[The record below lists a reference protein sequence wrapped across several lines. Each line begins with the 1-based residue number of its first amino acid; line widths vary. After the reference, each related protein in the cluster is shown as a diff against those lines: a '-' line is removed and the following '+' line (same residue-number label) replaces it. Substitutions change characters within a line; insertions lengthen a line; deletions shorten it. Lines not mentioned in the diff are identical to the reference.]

1 MPANTIA
8 NAKDKLYQFFR
19 RHKRMPSYSEIV
31 TLAGFRSKN
40 AAHKLVQRLVRAR
53 IIAKDQ
59 KGKLIP
65 RKLLAVPVLGTIA
78 AGFPSPAEEE
88 LLDTMTL
95 DEYLVANRAATFLVR
110 VEGDSMLDAGILPG
124 DLVLVERGRQ
134 AKDGDIVIAAVDGG
148 WTMKYLRKRGGRFV
162 LQAAN
167 RKYRP
172 IEPQEDLA
180 IDAVVAAVIRK
191 YH

>member
-172 IEPQEDLA
+172 IEPQEELA
-180 IDAVVAAVIRK
+180 IDAVVTAVIRK

>member
-1 MPANTIA
+1 MPTSTTAHA
-8 NAKDKLYQFFR
+8 QVKLYHFYR
-19 RHKRMPSYSEIV
+19 RHKRMPSYSEIM

-40 AAHKLVQRLVRAR
+40 AVHRLVQRLIRSR
-53 IIAKDQ
+53 IITKDG

-65 RKLLAVPVLGTIA
+65 KKLLAVPVLGTIA

-95 DEYLVANRAATFLVR
+95 DEYVMGNRAATFLIR
-110 VEGDSMLDAGILPG
+110 VEGDSMIDAGILPG

-134 AKDGDIVIAAVDGG
+134 SADGDIVIAAIDGG
-148 WTMKYLRKRGGRFV
+148 WTMKYLRKKAGRFI
-162 LQAAN
+162 LEAAN
-167 RKYRP
+167 KKYKP
-172 IEPQEDLA
+172 IEPQEELV
-180 IDAVVAAVIRK
+180 IDAVVMSVIRK

>member
-1 MPANTIA
+1 MPARTDVHHEDN
-8 NAKDKLYQFFR
+8 LYQFFR
-19 RHKRMPSYSEIV
+19 RHKRMPIYSEIM
-31 TLAGFRSKN
+31 TLVGFKSKN
-40 AAHKLVQRLVRAR
+40 AVYRLVERLIRAK
-53 IIAKDQ
+53 IIAKDA

-65 RKLLAVPVLGTIA
+65 KKLLAVPVLGTIA

-95 DEYLVANRAATFLVR
+95 GEYLVPNRSSTFLVP
-110 VEGDSMLDAGILPG
+110 VEGDPMIDAGILPG
-124 DLVLVERGRQ
+124 DLAFVERGRQ

-148 WTMKYLRKRGGRFV
+148 WTMKYLRRKAGRFI

-167 RKYRP
+167 KAYRA
-172 IEPQEDLA
+172 IEPQEELV
-180 IDAVVAAVIRK
+180 IDAVVRSVVRK

>member
-1 MPANTIA
+1 MPI
-8 NAKDKLYQFFR
+8 
-19 RHKRMPSYSEIV
+19 YSEIM
-31 TLAGFRSKN
+31 TLVGFKSKN
-40 AAHKLVQRLVRAR
+40 AVYRLVERLIRAK
-53 IIAKDQ
+53 IIAKDA

-65 RKLLAVPVLGTIA
+65 KKLLAVPVLGTIA

-95 DEYLVANRAATFLVR
+95 GEYLVPNRSSTFLVR
-110 VEGDSMLDAGILPG
+110 VEGDSMIDAGILPG
-124 DLVLVERGRQ
+124 DLAFVERGRQ

-148 WTMKYLRKRGGRFV
+148 WTMKYLRRKAGRFI

-167 RKYRP
+167 KAYRA
-172 IEPQEDLA
+172 IEPQEELV
-180 IDAVVAAVIRK
+180 IDAVVRSVVRK